1 MRAERGWLG
10 ALRGLSGDGIGCRG
24 IACELTVEEAL

>member
-10 ALRGLSGDGIGCRG
+10 ALRGLSGDGVGFRG
-24 IACELTVEEAL
+24 IAYELSLQEEL